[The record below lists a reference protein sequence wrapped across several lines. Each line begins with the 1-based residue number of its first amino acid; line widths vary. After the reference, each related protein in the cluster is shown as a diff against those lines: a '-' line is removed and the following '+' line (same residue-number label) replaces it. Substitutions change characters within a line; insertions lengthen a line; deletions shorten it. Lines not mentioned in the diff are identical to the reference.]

1 MDDWK
6 NGMAYALG
14 GAAVFLVGNLLRELL
29 EEMEQEEELAHRE
42 NVVCKD
48 DAPEKKNSLDGIAD
62 IVRHE
67 AEAAMAE
74 CQTDE
79 ERQAVA
85 SKIEAAITELQ
96 SILKSKGDAIA
107 EAVKKQSEVSE
118 MQQESADGIDHAAN
132 ICRAT
137 AEVNSALDDVLAYL
151 KQRSACHT
159 AL

>member
-14 GAAVFLVGNLLRELL
+14 AAAVFLAGTLFRELL
-29 EEMEQEEELAHRE
+29 EEMEREEEGVH
-42 NVVCKD
+42 KDD
-48 DAPEKKNSLDGIAD
+48 DAPEKENSLDGIAD

-85 SKIEAAITELQ
+85 RKIEAAITELQ
-96 SILKSKGDAIA
+96 SILKNKGDAIA
-107 EAVKKQSEVSE
+107 EAVKKQDDGSE
-118 MQQESADGIDHAAN
+118 MQQESSDGIDHAAN

-159 AL
+159 AS

>member
-29 EEMEQEEELAHRE
+29 EEMEQEEELAYRE

-107 EAVKKQSEVSE
+107 EAVKKQAEVSE

-151 KQRSACHT
+151 KQRPACNIQ
-159 AL
+159 

>member
-14 GAAVFLVGNLLRELL
+14 GAAVFLVGTLFRELL
-29 EEMEQEEELAHRE
+29 EELEQEEESVHKE
-42 NVVCKD
+42 G
-48 DAPEKKNSLDGIAD
+48 DAPEKKNSLDGVAD
-62 IVRHE
+62 MVRRE

-74 CQTDE
+74 CRTDE

-107 EAVKKQSEVSE
+107 EAVKKQAEVSE

-151 KQRSACHT
+151 KQRPACNIQ
-159 AL
+159 

>member
-29 EEMEQEEELAHRE
+29 EEIEQEEELAHRE
-42 NVVCKD
+42 NVVCKY

-107 EAVKKQSEVSE
+107 EAVKKQAEVSE

-151 KQRSACHT
+151 KQRPACNIQ
-159 AL
+159 

>member
-1 MDDWK
+1 M
-6 NGMAYALG
+6 
-14 GAAVFLVGNLLRELL
+14 
-29 EEMEQEEELAHRE
+29 
-42 NVVCKD
+42 
-48 DAPEKKNSLDGIAD
+48 DGIAD

-74 CQTDE
+74 CRTDE

-85 SKIEAAITELQ
+85 RKIEAAITELQ
-96 SILKSKGDAIA
+96 SILKNKGDAIA
-107 EAVKKQSEVSE
+107 EAVKKQDDGSE
-118 MQQESADGIDHAAN
+118 MQQESSDGIDHAAN

>member
-14 GAAVFLVGNLLRELL
+14 GAAVFLAGTLFRELL
-29 EEMEQEEELAHRE
+29 EEMECEEEGVH
-42 NVVCKD
+42 KDD
-48 DAPEKKNSLDGIAD
+48 DAPEKENSLDGIAD

-85 SKIEAAITELQ
+85 RKIEAAITELQ
-96 SILKSKGDAIA
+96 SI
-107 EAVKKQSEVSE
+107 
-118 MQQESADGIDHAAN
+118 
-132 ICRAT
+132 
-137 AEVNSALDDVLAYL
+137 
-151 KQRSACHT
+151 
-159 AL
+159 

>member
-62 IVRHE
+62 
-67 AEAAMAE
+67 
-74 CQTDE
+74 
-79 ERQAVA
+79 
-85 SKIEAAITELQ
+85 SPP
-96 SILKSKGDAIA
+96 
-107 EAVKKQSEVSE
+107 
-118 MQQESADGIDHAAN
+118 
-132 ICRAT
+132 
-137 AEVNSALDDVLAYL
+137 
-151 KQRSACHT
+151 RSRSCHG
-159 AL
+159 

>member
-1 MDDWK
+1 M
-6 NGMAYALG
+6 
-14 GAAVFLVGNLLRELL
+14 R
-29 EEMEQEEELAHRE
+29 
-42 NVVCKD
+42 
-48 DAPEKKNSLDGIAD
+48 

-107 EAVKKQSEVSE
+107 EAVKKQAEVSE

-151 KQRSACHT
+151 KQRPACNIQ
-159 AL
+159 

>member
-74 CQTDE
+74 CRTDE
-79 ERQAVA
+79 ERQEVA
-85 SKIEAAITELQ
+85 RKIEASITELQ
-96 SILKSKGDAIA
+96 SILKNKGDVIA
-107 EAVKKQSEVSE
+107 EAVKEQNKGSK
-118 MQQESADGIDHAAN
+118 MQQESADGIDHVAN
-132 ICRAT
+132 IYRGI

-151 KQRSACHT
+151 KQRSACNIQ
-159 AL
+159 

>member
-14 GAAVFLVGNLLRELL
+14 GAAVFLAGSLFKELL
-29 EEMEQEEELAHRE
+29 EEMEREEELAHCE
-42 NVVCKD
+42 NGVCTED
-48 DAPEKKNSLDGIAD
+48 NAPEKKNSLDGISD
-62 IVRHE
+62 IIRHE

-85 SKIEAAITELQ
+85 RKIEAAITELQ
-96 SILKSKGDAIA
+96 SILKNKSDAIA
-107 EAVKKQSEVSE
+107 EAVKKQDDGSK
-118 MQQESADGIDHAAN
+118 MQQESAAGIDHAAN

-151 KQRSACHT
+151 KQRPACNIQ
-159 AL
+159 

>member
-1 MDDWK
+1 MDDWR

-85 SKIEAAITELQ
+85 SKIEASITELQ
-96 SILKSKGDAIA
+96 SILKNKGDVIA
-107 EAVKKQSEVSE
+107 EAVKEQNKGSK

-151 KQRSACHT
+151 KQRPACNIQ
-159 AL
+159 

>member
-29 EEMEQEEELAHRE
+29 EELEQEEESVHKE
-42 NVVCKD
+42 G
-48 DAPEKKNSLDGIAD
+48 DAPEKKNSLDGVAD
-62 IVRHE
+62 MVRRE

-74 CQTDE
+74 CRTDE
-79 ERQAVA
+79 ERQEVA
-85 SKIEAAITELQ
+85 RKIEAAITELQ

-107 EAVKKQSEVSE
+107 EAVKKQAEVSE

-132 ICRAT
+132 IYRGI

-151 KQRSACHT
+151 KQRPACNIQ
-159 AL
+159 

>member
-14 GAAVFLVGNLLRELL
+14 GAAVFLLGTMFRELL
-29 EEMEQEEELAHRE
+29 EELEQEEESVHKE
-42 NVVCKD
+42 G
-48 DAPEKKNSLDGIAD
+48 DAPEKKNSLDGVAD
-62 IVRHE
+62 MVRRE
-67 AEAAMAE
+67 AEAAMAK
-74 CQTDE
+74 CRTDE

-107 EAVKKQSEVSE
+107 EAVKKQAEVSE

-151 KQRSACHT
+151 KQRPACNIQ
-159 AL
+159 

>member
-29 EEMEQEEELAHRE
+29 EELEQEEESVHKE
-42 NVVCKD
+42 G
-48 DAPEKKNSLDGIAD
+48 DAPEKKNSLDGVAD
-62 IVRHE
+62 MVRRE

-74 CQTDE
+74 CRTDE
-79 ERQAVA
+79 ERQEVA
-85 SKIEAAITELQ
+85 RKIEASITELQ

-107 EAVKKQSEVSE
+107 EAVKKQAEVSE

-151 KQRSACHT
+151 KQRPACNIQ
-159 AL
+159 

>member
-1 MDDWK
+1 M
-6 NGMAYALG
+6 
-14 GAAVFLVGNLLRELL
+14 L
-29 EEMEQEEELAHRE
+29 EEMEQEEELAHKE
-42 NVVCKD
+42 IVVCND
-48 DAPEKKNSLDGIAD
+48 DSSEKKNSLDGIAD

-107 EAVKKQSEVSE
+107 EAVKKQAEVSE

-151 KQRSACHT
+151 KQRPACNIQ
-159 AL
+159 

>member
-14 GAAVFLVGNLLRELL
+14 GAAVFLLGTLFRELL
-29 EEMEQEEELAHRE
+29 EELEQEEESVHKE
-42 NVVCKD
+42 G
-48 DAPEKKNSLDGIAD
+48 DAPEKKNSLDGVAD
-62 IVRHE
+62 MVRRE

-107 EAVKKQSEVSE
+107 EAVKKQAEVSE

-151 KQRSACHT
+151 KQRPACNIQ
-159 AL
+159 

>member
-14 GAAVFLVGNLLRELL
+14 GAAVFLVGTLFRELL
-29 EEMEQEEELAHRE
+29 EELEQEEESVHKE
-42 NVVCKD
+42 G

-107 EAVKKQSEVSE
+107 EAVKKQAEVSE

-151 KQRSACHT
+151 KQRPACNIQ
-159 AL
+159 

>member
-1 MDDWK
+1 MNDWK

-14 GAAVFLVGNLLRELL
+14 GAAVFLLGTLFRELL
-29 EEMEQEEELAHRE
+29 EELEQEEESVHKE
-42 NVVCKD
+42 G
-48 DAPEKKNSLDGIAD
+48 DAPEKKNSLDGVAD
-62 IVRHE
+62 MVRRE

-74 CQTDE
+74 CRTDE
-79 ERQAVA
+79 ERQEVA
-85 SKIEAAITELQ
+85 RKIEASITELQ
-96 SILKSKGDAIA
+96 SILKNKGDVIA
-107 EAVKKQSEVSE
+107 EAVKEQNEGSK
-118 MQQESADGIDHAAN
+118 MQQESSDGIDHAAN

>member
-29 EEMEQEEELAHRE
+29 EEMEQEEELAHRG

-107 EAVKKQSEVSE
+107 EAVKKQAEVSE

-151 KQRSACHT
+151 KQRSACNIQ
-159 AL
+159 

>member
-1 MDDWK
+1 MNDWK

-14 GAAVFLVGNLLRELL
+14 GAAVFLLGTLFRELL
-29 EEMEQEEELAHRE
+29 EELEQEEESVHKE
-42 NVVCKD
+42 G
-48 DAPEKKNSLDGIAD
+48 DAPEKKNSLDGVAD
-62 IVRHE
+62 MVRRE

-74 CQTDE
+74 CRTDE
-79 ERQAVA
+79 ERQEVA
-85 SKIEAAITELQ
+85 RKIEAAITELQ

-107 EAVKKQSEVSE
+107 EAVKKQAEVSE

-151 KQRSACHT
+151 KQRPACNIQ
-159 AL
+159 

>member
-42 NVVCKD
+42 NVGCKD

-107 EAVKKQSEVSE
+107 EAVKKQAEVSE

-151 KQRSACHT
+151 KQRPACNIQ
-159 AL
+159 

>member
-14 GAAVFLVGNLLRELL
+14 GAAVFLLGTLFRELL
-29 EEMEQEEELAHRE
+29 EELEQEEESVHKE
-42 NVVCKD
+42 G
-48 DAPEKKNSLDGIAD
+48 DAPEKKNSLDGVAD
-62 IVRHE
+62 MVRRE

-74 CQTDE
+74 CRTDE
-79 ERQAVA
+79 ERQEVA

-96 SILKSKGDAIA
+96 SILKNKGDVIA
-107 EAVKKQSEVSE
+107 EAVKEQNEGSK

-151 KQRSACHT
+151 KQRPACNIQ
-159 AL
+159 